1 MEFKVGDILE
11 FKGVPTYAAKKGA
24 IAICTGDNGYVQ
36 IEWIRNELSGDQ
48 ADGGY
53 HPAWFTKI
61 GEVSIQ
67 KEDRIFEE
75 IKKEKV
81 MKYNFK
87 EGKQRVI
94 KMLEEHIFNFKTDM
108 SQDIKIIINEERE
121 DAIEQVE
128 DIIESIRMNT
138 NYCEKAIDKVEQA
151 STVAEVL
158 KAMYMTVYE
167 EMEETVLSELFG
179 LESVTRED

>member
-24 IAICTGDNGYVQ
+24 TAICTGDNGYAQ

-61 GEVSIQ
+61 GEVSTQ

-94 KMLEEHIFNFKTDM
+94 KMLEEHIFNFKADM
-108 SQDIKIIINEERE
+108 SQDIKTIINEERE

-138 NYCEKAIDKVEQA
+138 NYCEMAINKVKQA

-158 KAMYMTVYE
+158 KAMCLTAYE
-167 EMEETVLSELFG
+167 EMEEIVLSELFG
-179 LESVTRED
+179 LESVVRED

>member
-24 IAICTGDNGYVQ
+24 TAICTGDNGYAQ

-61 GEVSIQ
+61 GEVSTQ

-94 KMLEEHIFNFKTDM
+94 KMLEEHIFNFKADM
-108 SQDIKIIINEERE
+108 SQDIKTIINEERE

-138 NYCEKAIDKVEQA
+138 NYCEMAINKVKQA

-158 KAMYMTVYE
+158 KAMCLTVYE

-179 LESVTRED
+179 LESVIREN

>member
-1 MEFKVGDILE
+1 MKFKEGDILE

-24 IAICTGDNGYVQ
+24 TAICTGDNGYVQ

-75 IKKEKV
+75 NKEKV

-94 KMLEEHIFNFKTDM
+94 KMLEEHIFDFKTDM
-108 SQDIKIIINEERE
+108 SQDIKTIINEERE
-121 DAIEQVE
+121 DVIDQVE
-128 DIIESIRMNT
+128 DIIDTIRINT
-138 NYCEKAIDKVEQA
+138 NYHETAINKVKQA
-151 STVAEVL
+151 STIVEIL
-158 KAMYMTVYE
+158 DAMESTVYE
-167 EMEETVLSELFG
+167 EMEEAVLSELLG
-179 LESVTRED
+179 LESITREN